1 MMVRRVVTIAVL
13 ALVLVAVP
21 AVQTEDNVARL
32 VAAMLSDTPLID
44 DLRELTDRF
53 GGRATGSETNE
64 QSVAWAIERF
74 RAAGVDVR
82 AEAFEMPALWLEKSA
97 TATVEGKGLR
107 FSARVAGMPFSAPTP
122 EGGLTAPMVD
132 AGAGEA
138 ADFER
143 LGDAARGAFALI
155 TQPILEDIPGLFAEY
170 TAASAIEERAFAAG
184 VAGLVYMG
192 SRPGNQLY
200 RHNASYG
207 IDNDHVMVI
216 VERDAAARMLRLM
229 EAGTALTLT
238 VRLQITTGGAFTS
251 HNVIGEIRGKDTAGE
266 IVVIGAHLDSWDLG
280 TGALD
285 NGCNVAMVID
295 IARQIRR
302 LGLTP
307 ARTVRFA
314 LWNGEEQGLFGS
326 WAYVQAHEDELDDH
340 VVASSFDTGSGRI
353 SGFVTNGR
361 LAEMREVLEAVLEP
375 VAGLGPFTHTDA
387 ADYGTD
393 HFDFVLE
400 GVAGVFADQESAN
413 YGPHY
418 HARSDTFDKVDQ
430 EQLKLNAAIA
440 AAFVWGYANAEI
452 DWGRLDRAGVQK
464 LIDDGLGEEMRAFRV
479 MKDWE
484 NGSRGRPE
492 EHKDISPVG
501 CGGTP

>member
-13 ALVLVAVP
+13 AVVLVTVP
-21 AVQTEDNVARL
+21 PARAEDNAARL

-53 GGRATGSETNE
+53 GGRATGSESNE
-64 QSVAWAIERF
+64 RSVAWAIERF
-74 RAAGVDVR
+74 RAAGVE
-82 AEAFEMPALWLEKSA
+82 AHTEAFEMPALWLEKSA
-97 TATVEGKGLR
+97 TAMVEGKGVR
-107 FSARVAGMPFSAPTP
+107 FSVRVAGMPFSAPTP
-122 EGGLTAPMVD
+122 EGGLTAPVVD
-132 AGAGEA
+132 ARAGEA
-138 ADFER
+138 EDFER
-143 LGDAARGAFALI
+143 LGDTARGAFALI
-155 TQPILEDIPGLFAEY
+155 SQPMLEDIPGLFAEY
-170 TAASAIEERAFAAG
+170 IAASAIEERAFAAG

-207 IDNDHVMVI
+207 VENDHVMVV
-216 VERDAAARMLRLM
+216 VERDAASRMQRLM
-229 EAGTALTLT
+229 ATGTTLKLT
-238 VRLQITTGGAFTS
+238 VDLELVTGGTFTS
-251 HNVIGEIRGKDTAGE
+251 HNVIGEIRGNEKPDE

-280 TGALD
+280 TGVLD
-285 NGCNVAMVID
+285 NGCNVSMVID

-307 ARTVRFA
+307 RRTIRFA
-314 LWNGEEQGLFGS
+314 LWNSEEQGLFGS
-326 WAYVQAHEDELDDH
+326 WAYVQAHEDELADH

-353 SGFVTNGR
+353 VGFVTNGR
-361 LAEMREVLEAVLEP
+361 LAEMREVLDAALEP

-387 ADYGTD
+387 AYYGTD

-430 EQLKLNAAIA
+430 EQLKLNAAIS
-440 AAFVWGYANAEI
+440 AAFTWGFANVEI
-452 DWGRLDRAGVQK
+452 DWGRLDRAGVQE
-464 LIDDGLGEEMRAFRV
+464 LIDDGLGEQMRAFRV
-479 MKDWE
+479 MKNWE
-484 NGSRGRPE
+484 SGTRGRPE
-492 EHKDISPVG
+492 
-501 CGGTP
+501 

>member
-1 MMVRRVVTIAVL
+1 MSVMTGRRVVTIAVL
-13 ALVLVAVP
+13 AFVLVVAP
-21 AVQTEDNVARL
+21 AVRAEDDAARL
-32 VAAMLSDTPLID
+32 VATMLSDTPLID

-53 GGRATGSETNE
+53 GGRATGSEANE
-64 QSVAWAIERF
+64 QSVAWAVERF
-74 RAAGVDVR
+74 RAAGVDAR
-82 AEAFEMPALWLEKSA
+82 TEPFEMPALWLEKSA
-97 TATVEGKGLR
+97 TAIVEGEVVR
-107 FSARVAGMPFSAPTP
+107 FSARIAGMPFSAATP
-122 EGGLTAPMVD
+122 EGGLTAPLVD
-132 AGAGEA
+132 AGAGEVE
-138 ADFER
+138 DFAR

-155 TQPILEDIPGLFAEY
+155 TLPMLEDIPGLFAEY
-170 TAASAIEERAFAAG
+170 IAASAIEERAFAAG

-207 IDNDHVMVI
+207 TENDHVMV
-216 VERDAAARMLRLM
+216 VAERDAATRMLRLLQ
-229 EAGTALTLT
+229 AGTPLKLT
-238 VRLQITTGGAFTS
+238 VKLQLETGGPFTS
-251 HNVIGEIRGKDTAGE
+251 HNVIGEIRGREKPDE
-266 IVVIGAHLDSWDLG
+266 FVVIGAHLDSWDLG

-285 NGCNVAMVID
+285 NGCNVAMIID

-307 ARTVRFA
+307 KRTIRFA
-314 LWNGEEQGLFGS
+314 LWNGEEQGLYGS
-326 WAYVQAHEDELDDH
+326 WAYVQAHEDELDGH
-340 VVASSFDTGSGRI
+340 VMASSFDTGSGRI
-353 SGFVTNGR
+353 SGFVTSAR
-361 LAEMREVLEAVLEP
+361 LAEMREVLDAALAP

-387 ADYGTD
+387 AYYGTD

-400 GVAGVFADQESAN
+400 GVAGLFADQESAN

-452 DWGRLDRAGVQK
+452 SWGRLDRAGVQK
-464 LIDDGLGEEMRAFRV
+464 IIDGGLGDQMRAFRV

-484 NGSRGRPE
+484 NGSRGRQE
-492 EHKDISPVG
+492 
-501 CGGTP
+501 